1 MEKRFPEGIYFG
13 FPAENAPE
21 FVVGKISI
29 KSDVFL
35 DWLNSEKPNDRGY
48 VNLEILKGKKDGRP
62 FCVVNDFVPKKQDGI
77 PVVTPQPNSTVDE
90 DAPF

>member
-29 KSDVFL
+29 KSSVFL
-35 DWLNSEKPNDRGY
+35 EWLNTEKPNDSGY
-48 VNLEILKGKKDGRP
+48 VNLEVLKGKKDGRP
-62 FCVVNDFVPKKQDGI
+62 YCVVNDFVPKKSNDI
-77 PVVTPQPNSTVDE
+77 PVVPQNPSNTIDE
-90 DAPF
+90 EAPF

>member
-13 FPAENAPE
+13 LPADTAPE
-21 FVVGKISI
+21 FVIGKISI

-35 DWLNSEKPNDRGY
+35 AWINTEKPNDAGY
-48 VNLEILKGKKDGRP
+48 VNLEVLKGKKDGRP
-62 FCVVNDFVPKKQDGI
+62 YCVVNDFVPKKSSDI
-77 PVVTPQPNSTVDE
+77 PVVTPKLHGTVSE